1 MTTYLPDHRRS
12 SSEDDISDEKSG
24 GLFTDDNKNPP
35 LGAPVETR
43 STGLWASWKQPA
55 VDLDSVATQPSVF
68 DDPVTLEA
76 YRPPP
81 QVGILSG
88 LFRVVLMKSATVR
101 EYAPFRSCGSM
112 DVERGKGSSFCFFAT
127 SLSNIASQR
136 VVRKIDLYIM
146 VWAGAFSVFQPEK
159 SLTIPAGLMFFA
171 LDLDRSNISQANTDN
186 FLNDL
191 NMTTNDFNLGNT
203 LFRLSFLIAELPSQL
218 ISKRVGPDVWIP
230 TQMVCWSTVAFS
242 QFWLRGRKTFLLTR
256 FLLGFCEGGFIP
268 DVVLYLSY
276 FYTKKNVVPIRLAYF
291 WVSNYVSHIV
301 SAFLATGILRLRGVG
316 GKAGWRYLF
325 LLEGLLT
332 LSIGLL
338 SYIMMPPGPTQ
349 TKLKYI
355 RPNGWFNE
363 REETIMVNR
372 VLRDDPSKS
381 DMHNREGLSPRKIFQ
396 ALKDWRMWPLYCLG
410 LVHMIP
416 TGPPQI
422 YLTLSLKNLGFTT
435 TQANLLSIPSTVC
448 GLLMLL
454 FTAYISEIFNSRVAA
469 TIILQFWALPL
480 LIALYTFNK
489 FTSQWVYFAVVTLIT
504 GFPYVHPIQVAWA
517 SRNSYSVRTRTI
529 SASCYNMF
537 VQAGAIVYAN
547 IYRTDDKPLYK
558 RGNRALIG
566 VCCMNIVLYILTFF
580 FYRALNKARDKKWN
594 AWSKKEQQE
603 YVETTKDVGNQRL
616 DFRFAY

>member
-1 MTTYLPDHRRS
+1 MTTYLPDHHRTS
-12 SSEDDISDEKSG
+12 SDVDSEKSG
-24 GLFTDDNKNPP
+24 GISPTLSDEKIPP
-35 LGAPVETR
+35 LGEPVGNR
-43 STGLWASWKQPA
+43 PTGLWARWKEPA
-55 VDLDSVATQPSVF
+55 QDLDSIATQPSVF

-81 QVGILSG
+81 QYENTHR
-88 LFRVVLMKSATVR
+88 FDPKARWTWR
-101 EYAPFRSCGSM
+101 E
-112 DVERGKGSSFCFFAT
+112 EK
-127 SLSNIASQR
+127 R
-136 VVRKIDLYIM
+136 VVRKIDWRIM
-146 VWAGAFSVFQPEK
+146 VW
-159 SLTIPAGLMFFA
+159 AGLMFFA

-186 FLNDL
+186 FLDDL
-191 NMTTNDFNLGNT
+191 NMTTDDFNLGNT

-218 ISKRVGPDVWIP
+218 ISKRVGPDIWIP
-230 TQMVCWSTVAFS
+230 TQMICWSTVAFS
-242 QFWLRGRKTFLLTR
+242 QFWLRGRTSFLVTR

-276 FYTKKNVVPIRLAYF
+276 FYTKSELPIRLAYF

-301 SAFLATGILRLRGVG
+301 SAFLATGILQLRGVG

-332 LSIGLL
+332 FSLGLG
-338 SYIMMPPGPTQ
+338 SYLMMPPGPTQ
-349 TKLKYI
+349 TKMKYV

-381 DMHNREGLSPRKIFQ
+381 DMHNREGLTPMKIFQ
-396 ALKDWRMWPLYCLG
+396 ALKDWRLWPIYCLG

-435 TQANLLSIPSTVC
+435 IQSNLLTIPSTVC

-454 FTAYISEIFNSRVAA
+454 FTAYLSEIVNSRVAA
-469 TIILQFWALPL
+469 TIVLQLWALPL
-480 LIALYTFNK
+480 LIALYTFDK
-489 FTSQWVYFAVVTLIT
+489 FTSQWVYFAVVTLVT

-537 VQAGAIVYAN
+537 VQAGAIIYAN

-558 RGNRALIG
+558 RGNRVLIG
-566 VCCMNIVLYILTFF
+566 ICCMNIVLYILTFF

-603 YVETTKDVGNQRL
+603 YIETTKDAGNQRL

>member
-1 MTTYLPDHRRS
+1 MATHLPENRTS
-12 SSEDDISDEKSG
+12 TDDISEGKGGLSPVAQSFTDEKA
-24 GLFTDDNKNPP
+24 PP
-35 LGAPVETR
+35 LGAPIENG
-43 STGLWASWKQPA
+43 SAGIWARWKQPA
-55 VDLDSVATQPSVF
+55 QDLDSIATQPSVF

-81 QVGILSG
+81 EYENTHR
-88 LFRVVLMKSATVR
+88 FDPAARWTWR
-101 EYAPFRSCGSM
+101 EEKR
-112 DVERGKGSSFCFFAT
+112 
-127 SLSNIASQR
+127 II
-136 VVRKIDLYIM
+136 RKIDLRIM
-146 VWAGAFSVFQPEK
+146 IWAA
-159 SLTIPAGLMFFA
+159 LMFFA

-186 FLNDL
+186 FLGDL
-191 NMTTNDFNLGNT
+191 KMTTNDFNLGNT
-203 LFRLSFLIAELPSQL
+203 LFRLAFLIAELPSQL
-218 ISKRVGPDVWIP
+218 VSKRVGPDNWIP
-230 TQMVCWSTVAFS
+230 LQMVCWSTVAFS
-242 QFWLRGRKTFLLTR
+242 QFWLQGRKSFLATR
-256 FLLGFCEGGFIP
+256 FLLGFLQGGFIP

-276 FYTKKNVVPIRLAYF
+276 FYTKSELPIRLAYF

-316 GKAGWRYLF
+316 GKSGWRYLF

-332 LSIGLL
+332 LVLGLA
-338 SYIMMPPGPTQ
+338 SYLMMP
-349 TKLKYI
+349 TKNKYI

-363 REETIMVNR
+363 RQETIMVNR

-381 DMHNREGLSPRKIFQ
+381 DMHNREGLSPKRIFE
-396 ALKDWRMWPLYCLG
+396 ALKDWRLWPLYCLG

-422 YLTLSLKNLGFTT
+422 YLTLSLKSLGFTT
-435 TQANLLSIPSTVC
+435 TQSNLLSIPSTVI

-454 FTAYISEIFNSRVAA
+454 FTAYFSEIVNSRVAA
-469 TIILQFWALPL
+469 TIILQLWALPL
-480 LIALYTFNK
+480 LIALYTFDK
-489 FTSQWVYFAVVTLIT
+489 FTSQWVYFTVVTLIT

-566 VCCMNIVLYILTFF
+566 VCCMNIVLYIATFF
-580 FYRALNKARDKKWN
+580 FYRTLNKSRDKKWN
-594 AWSKKEQQE
+594 AWSKKVRQQ
-603 YVETTKDVGNQRL
+603 YVETTKDVGNERL